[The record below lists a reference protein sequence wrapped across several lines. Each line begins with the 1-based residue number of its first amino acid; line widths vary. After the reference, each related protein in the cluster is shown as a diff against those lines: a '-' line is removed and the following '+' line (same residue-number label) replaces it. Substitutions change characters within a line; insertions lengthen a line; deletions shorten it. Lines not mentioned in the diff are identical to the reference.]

1 LLHKVRKQ
9 VVAWGFAA
17 CSAAGYLPRGKLKDA
32 CQRFGI
38 AYSTAANA
46 VMVCKKFESSNR
58 LELLGFKHH
67 MYVAGDEDATEL
79 LTWAADNEA
88 TVEELR
94 TEKKRRSVTAP
105 IEADTST
112 SDSLD
117 SLIQSGRKFGIAYD
131 TALQSVRVCRAFE
144 SCNRLQDVSF
154 ERSLR
159 SDQLEFPHRKEIA
172 SCRGAIQTCG

>member
-1 LLHKVRKQ
+1 MKLRLKDCSLVFQIFNDRLP
-9 VVAWGFAA
+9 WGFAA

-94 TEKKRRSVTAP
+94 TEKKRRLYLGLGHSVQETCPEQIQPVDLTWITLAVFSSRP
-105 IEADTST
+105 SSARASSRRRA
-112 SDSLD
+112 SD
-117 SLIQSGRKFGIAYD
+117 
-131 TALQSVRVCRAFE
+131 CR
-144 SCNRLQDVSF
+144 S
-154 ERSLR
+154 
-159 SDQLEFPHRKEIA
+159 
-172 SCRGAIQTCG
+172 